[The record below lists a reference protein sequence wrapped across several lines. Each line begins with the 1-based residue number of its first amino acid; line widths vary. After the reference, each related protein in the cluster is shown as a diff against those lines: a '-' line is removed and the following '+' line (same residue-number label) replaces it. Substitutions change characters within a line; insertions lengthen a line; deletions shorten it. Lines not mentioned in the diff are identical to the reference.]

1 VYAVTQELGLET
13 LEVLTH
19 LSMLK
24 PPAGRFEQVN
34 APDGITAVVDFAHTP
49 DALDNVLKTIDTFRT
64 GTTQVI
70 TVVGCGGD
78 RDPTKRPVMAQIAA
92 KWSDRVF
99 LTSDNPRSENPDEII
114 DQMRIGL
121 DPIDTRKCI
130 AIANRR
136 EAIRMA
142 AQLTQSGDIVL
153 VAGKGHETYQEISG
167 VRHDFDDRVELIN
180 AFNPV

>member
-1 VYAVTQELGLET
+1 
-13 LEVLTH
+13 
-19 LSMLK
+19 
-24 PPAGRFEQVN
+24 
-34 APDGITAVVDFAHTP
+34 
-49 DALDNVLKTIDTFRT
+49 
-64 GTTQVI
+64 
-70 TVVGCGGD
+70 
-78 RDPTKRPVMAQIAA
+78 MAQIAA